1 MLHESFARE
10 MSRRRFLGASGT
22 AVLGGMLLGHPM
34 SAAART
40 AAGAK
45 RGGTLTWG
53 DTEIAPN
60 LAPFGAVST
69 ATVIATTLIY
79 DSLLTWDRQL
89 NLQPALAESYHI
101 PDPLTYVFNLRKG
114 VKFHSGKE
122 FDAEDVVYSM
132 GLQKAPPPPGVVN
145 GYYPA
150 IARVEAVDKYTVKF
164 HMSRPDATLLTYLAW
179 GWYSQ
184 IVPKGLY
191 QRIDVRSQADGTGPF
206 QLESYVPNDH
216 LTLAAYRQPWRPIPY
231 LDKLVIK
238 LLPDLNAR
246 ISALRSGEIQG
257 GPIDADTARILQPVH
272 TLAVQKGLT
281 AAFREIEFTI
291 HGDGKPWDDVRV
303 RQAVNHAINRQDI
316 IDKVYAGNGLYS
328 SQIPAG
334 YGTWALSQDALKTKY
349 EKFDLPAAQA
359 LMAKAGYSNGFNVTL
374 QSIAS
379 PVDYTQ
385 VAQVIAEQLKAIKI
399 NVTVQPLEIGIFATN
414 VGSGKF
420 EWASTG
426 RGMRGDPSGYMADF
440 EPTASIDKAWYK
452 GGFNDPALTKL
463 IHQGL
468 VTTNVRKRHQLYT
481 QMQEIV
487 LTQWP
492 ELPLVN
498 PMLYQAVSTRVQ
510 NSYLSFDSTYTG
522 LKGAWLG

>member
-1 MLHESFARE
+1 MNYDSFARRAL
-10 MSRRRFLGASGT
+10 SRRRFIE
-22 AVLGGMLLGHPM
+22 
-34 SAAART
+34 
-40 AAGAK
+40 AGAIMGGLAVCSPALAASRSAGSPK

-53 DTEIAPN
+53 DAQLAPN

-69 ATVIATTLIY
+69 ATVVATTFLY
-79 DSLLTWDRQL
+79 DSLLTWDRNL

-122 FDAEDVVYSM
+122 FDAQDVVYSL

-164 HMSRPDATLLTYLAW
+164 HMSKPDATLLTYLAW

-184 IVPKGLY
+184 IVPNGLY
-191 QRIDVRSQADGTGPF
+191 QRLDVRSQADGTGPF

-216 LTLAAYRQPWRPIPY
+216 LTLVANPQSWRPIPY
-231 LDKLVIK
+231 LDKLIIK
-238 LLPDLNAR
+238 LLPDLESR
-246 ISALRSGEIQG
+246 VSALRSGQIDG
-257 GPIDADTARILQPVH
+257 APIDADSARILQSAH
-272 TLAVQKGLT
+272 NLQVQKGLT
-281 AAFREIEFTI
+281 AAFREIELTI

-316 IDKVYAGNGLYS
+316 IDKVYAGNGLYT

-334 YGTWALSQDALKTKY
+334 YGSWPISQQLLKGQY
-349 EKFDLPAAQA
+349 EKFDVATAQS
-359 LMAKAGYSNGFNVTL
+359 LMAKAGYAKGFDVTL
-374 QSIAS
+374 QSIAA
-379 PVDYTQ
+379 PADYTQ
-385 VAQVIAEQLKAIKI
+385 VAQVVAAQLAAIKI

-414 VGSGKF
+414 VGSGNF
-420 EWASTG
+420 DWASTG

-440 EPTASIDKAWYK
+440 RPGSSITKAWFQ
-452 GGFNDPALTKL
+452 GGFNNTQLNNL
-463 IHQGL
+463 LSQGL
-468 VTTNVRKRHQLYT
+468 STTDINKRHQLYT
-481 QMQEIV
+481 AMQDIV

-498 PMLYQAVSTRVQ
+498 PMMYQAVSSRVQ
-510 NSYLSFDSTYTG
+510 GAYLSFDSTLTG
-522 LKGAWLG
+522 LKGTWLK